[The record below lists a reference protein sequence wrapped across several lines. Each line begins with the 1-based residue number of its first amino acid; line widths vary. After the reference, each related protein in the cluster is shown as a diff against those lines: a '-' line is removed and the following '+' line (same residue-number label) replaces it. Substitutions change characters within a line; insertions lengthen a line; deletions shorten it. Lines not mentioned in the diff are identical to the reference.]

1 MEFQR
6 HDKVLCRILNYI
18 PKERSFEVED
28 VISHTKGWVI
38 FVNHYQDIPPMKEA
52 YNNHKTLPLYFDKY
66 EGGIPLFAYR
76 IYNDNIKRESASNNQ
91 VVNSD
96 VLSVSMCFSN
106 SNSDYNSQLFEALYN
121 TLGDAIDSEEKYNL
135 AKQLLAVNR
144 NLKIKKGLTK
154 DLFKISNS
162 TYQTRFWNE
171 GLLPFCS
178 NIGIRK
184 AWNNADEN
192 ERHIILQRL
201 GIIVSV
207 QEQCSLESYFEGIE
221 DVVLRNII
229 SAKSSIYACMAW
241 FTNFNIFKALKQQLS
256 EGLDIILI
264 TNNDLINNGGYC
276 LNLNELI
283 EAGLKLHLAEYPEL
297 IHHKFCVI
305 DKQIVM
311 TGSYNWTFFSENI
324 NRENMV
330 LIKDNEQIVTA
341 FYDEFCLLKDKYDEV
356 SSMPETVPEKPEYD
370 RSSFKQYISEELVLR
385 SKKRI
390 GNIKDNIIKA
400 KGLSPM
406 YSTVL
411 KAISDFNVVE
421 DNRSLTVEQ
430 IEQTANTAAIS
441 ERLEHIN
448 NLNQRKQNLV
458 EQRENLEI
466 ERQQLLQ
473 QQEEVAVQA
482 QQIQDNTEVSETER
496 QELQE
501 TIRVQEQELVQRQE
515 QIETTITQVEQ
526 ESSTIEKTVVQTQ
539 TEIATIENTSL
550 IETKG
555 GRGSLKIN
563 LKWGTYDDLDL
574 HVVDPDGVEIY
585 YSSKENI
592 CQGVLGKLD
601 IDANAGSSLTKTPQ
615 ENIFWEEGKN
625 APLGRY
631 KVSVVLFKKR
641 DTLDRIPFT
650 VTIYPEKG
658 VSKVFTDVVQYDKDS
673 KSIIEFDYTE
683 NGISYIE

>member
-1 MEFQR
+1 
-6 HDKVLCRILNYI
+6 
-18 PKERSFEVED
+18 
-28 VISHTKGWVI
+28 
-38 FVNHYQDIPPMKEA
+38 
-52 YNNHKTLPLYFDKY
+52 
-66 EGGIPLFAYR
+66 
-76 IYNDNIKRESASNNQ
+76 
-91 VVNSD
+91 
-96 VLSVSMCFSN
+96 
-106 SNSDYNSQLFEALYN
+106 
-121 TLGDAIDSEEKYNL
+121 
-135 AKQLLAVNR
+135 
-144 NLKIKKGLTK
+144 
-154 DLFKISNS
+154 
-162 TYQTRFWNE
+162 
-171 GLLPFCS
+171 
-178 NIGIRK
+178 
-184 AWNNADEN
+184 
-192 ERHIILQRL
+192 
-201 GIIVSV
+201 
-207 QEQCSLESYFEGIE
+207 
-221 DVVLRNII
+221 
-229 SAKSSIYACMAW
+229 
-241 FTNFNIFKALKQQLS
+241 
-256 EGLDIILI
+256 
-264 TNNDLINNGGYC
+264 
-276 LNLNELI
+276 
-283 EAGLKLHLAEYPEL
+283 
-297 IHHKFCVI
+297 
-305 DKQIVM
+305 
-311 TGSYNWTFFSENI
+311 
-324 NRENMV
+324 
-330 LIKDNEQIVTA
+330 
-341 FYDEFCLLKDKYDEV
+341 
-356 SSMPETVPEKPEYD
+356 MPETVPEKPEYD

-585 YSSKENI
+585 YSSKEHI

-631 KVSVVLFKKR
+631 KVSVVLYKKR